1 MLKFKISKNEFLTYR
16 IGTDDLNV
24 SSFTLY
30 KKDILAFIVDYAG
43 LSNNSRM
50 NCIVNG

>member
-1 MLKFKISKNEFLTYR
+1 MLRFKISKSEISTNR

-30 KKDILAFIVDYAG
+30 KKDILAFIVDHAG
-43 LSNNSRM
+43 LGNNSRM
-50 NCIVNG
+50 HCIMDS